1 MISTRADRIQNQL
14 KVLQPQHL
22 ELENESDHHAGPKGR
37 ETHFKLLIVSS
48 VFENQSRIDRQRQI
62 FDLLKTEMQT
72 GLHALSIRA
81 LTPTEWQNQNPQNL
95 FQSPECKK

>member
-1 MISTRADRIQNQL
+1 MISTRADRIQSQL
-14 KVLQPQHL
+14 EVLKPQHF
-22 ELENESDHHAGPKGR
+22 ELENESDNHSGPKGR
-37 ETHFKLLIVSS
+37 ETHFKLFIVSEL
-48 VFENQSRIDRQRQI
+48 FLNQSRIDRQRQI

-81 LTPTEWQNQNPQNL
+81 LTQAEWQTQNPQNL